1 MADFISLDGKL
12 VKDQVLQD
20 GIEDIE
26 DEMHTNHILGLYA
39 DFDESTFTRLFAAKG
54 LTAGS
59 DFDAFGMYGGRK
71 LCNVADDGTI
81 TAWYGDANY
90 TETGYTTSEIA
101 CHLATK
107 TMFPSVNS

>member
-1 MADFISLDGKL
+1 MADFVSLDGKL

-54 LTAGS
+54 LTA
-59 DFDAFGMYGGRK
+59 FITTGRRRR
-71 LCNVADDGTI
+71 
-81 TAWYGDANY
+81 
-90 TETGYTTSEIA
+90 
-101 CHLATK
+101 
-107 TMFPSVNS
+107 F